1 VEGRRPD
8 PDAPSLDSG
17 WRSVGDKA
25 LVAAVVCAL
34 IIAAAGCGG
43 SGSSADSGSP
53 SGPEA
58 SATFLNPG
66 GKNRIPKFG
75 EEAEED
81 ERESASDVLE
91 ENLQARAAGE
101 WAKQCD
107 TLTAARVNN
116 VKSTA
121 EGESCASA
129 LKGQALPLSESK
141 AVRANTMDGPIDA
154 LRVAGNR
161 GFALYHGKNGK
172 DFAMP
177 MKKEDDEW
185 KVSSLTESEL
195 P

>member
-1 VEGRRPD
+1 M
-8 PDAPSLDSG
+8 LIF
-17 WRSVGDKA
+17 
-25 LVAAVVCAL
+25 AAV
-34 IIAAAGCGG
+34 GCGG
-43 SGSSADSGSP
+43 SGSSADST

-58 SATFLNPG
+58 SASFFNPG
-66 GKNRIPKFG
+66 GKNRVPKFG

-81 ERESASDVLE
+81 EREAASDVLE
-91 ENLQARAAGE
+91 ENLQARADGE
-101 WAKQCD
+101 WATQCD
-107 TLTAARVNN
+107 TLTTARVTN
-116 VKSTA
+116 VKEA
-121 EGESCASA
+121 GGGSCASA

-154 LRVAGNR
+154 LRVEGNR

-172 DFAMP
+172 DYAMP